1 MITLNYPSAPA
12 FIQTITL
19 KNPDLGNS
27 NQVNLKTMI
36 KQNMVGDIYTHKK
49 TPTNEK
55 LLLQFTTLTRTEKDA
70 LVSFYTLRMGQQ
82 IRYVDHESTIWICRI
97 ANDSLVITT
106 RRDECSY
113 DAIIELITV

>member
-36 KQNMVGDIYTHKK
+36 KQNMVGDIHTHKK

-82 IRYVDHESTIWICRI
+82 IRYVDHEATVWICRI